1 MKTAKKAATAI
12 FPLVLLLLA
21 GCNKGTP
28 ASSDKA
34 GLSAM
39 PNVAETKDIV
49 PATPSNGTKAQLLAA
64 AEPFE
69 VLTETAFDPSAA
81 KVSKTIADAQAAAPA
96 VRPLLPAS
104 AQSSFDRNMA
114 DIKSAGAA
122 ANAADLAQSS
132 IENYRTLVT
141 QGAGGSPVPAEVSLL
156 DYAGF
161 RYAADLKAT
170 PIRWSDMTA
179 AVDFAKQN
187 WAIVKPQIKDS
198 TTASKFQATIDNMAA
213 AAAAKNVDL
222 AKASGGAE
230 LDLVDLLEKSFNT
243 P

>member
-1 MKTAKKAATAI
+1 MTTTKKAATAI
-12 FPLVLLLLA
+12 FPFVFLLLA
-21 GCNKGTP
+21 GCNKGAP

-34 GLSAM
+34 GLSPM

-49 PATPSNGTKAQLLAA
+49 PATPGNGNKAQLLAA

-81 KVSKTIADAQAAAPA
+81 KVAKAITDAETAAAA
-96 VRPLLPAS
+96 IRPLLPVT
-104 AQSSFDRNMA
+104 AQSSFDKNMA

-122 ANAADLAQSS
+122 GNAADLAQSS
-132 IENYRTLVT
+132 IENYRILVT
-141 QGAGGSPVPAEVSLL
+141 QGAGGSPVPSEVSLL

-170 PIRWSDMTA
+170 PIRWNDMTA

-187 WAIVKPQIKDS
+187 WAVVKPQIKDG
-198 TTASKFQATIDNMAA
+198 TTASKFQATIDNMGAA
-213 AAAAKNVDL
+213 ASTKNVNL

>member
-1 MKTAKKAATAI
+1 
-12 FPLVLLLLA
+12 
-21 GCNKGTP
+21 
-28 ASSDKA
+28 
-34 GLSAM
+34 M

-49 PATPSNGTKAQLLAA
+49 PATPGNGNKAQLLAA

-81 KVSKTIADAQAAAPA
+81 KVAKAITDAETAAAA
-96 VRPLLPAS
+96 IRPLLPVT
-104 AQSSFDRNMA
+104 AQSSFDKNMA

-122 ANAADLAQSS
+122 GNAADLAQSS
-132 IENYRTLVT
+132 IENYRILVT
-141 QGAGGSPVPAEVSLL
+141 QGAGGSPVPSEVSLL

-170 PIRWSDMTA
+170 PIRWNDMTA

-187 WAIVKPQIKDS
+187 WAVVKPQIKDG
-198 TTASKFQATIDNMAA
+198 TTASKFQATIDNMGAA
-213 AAAAKNVDL
+213 ASTKNVNL